1 MRPRRFTRTTTLAA
15 LTAATVAL
23 LLGAA
28 SWAAVAGA
36 ARAPDGSALRA
47 IMRDLGRDM
56 QVVTDG
62 ISREDWALVA
72 RTAPR
77 LAEHPQPPLAEK
89 MRVLGFL
96 GNDAG
101 AFRRHDARTKEA
113 ARALGQAAQRR
124 DGEAVIAS
132 FATLQRSCLAC
143 HQRFRK
149 PFVEH
154 FHPQP

>member
-1 MRPRRFTRTTTLAA
+1 MRPRRFTRTPMTII
-15 LTAATVAL
+15 TAVTVAA

-36 ARAPDGSALRA
+36 ARAPDASALRT
-47 IMRDLGRDM
+47 IMRELGRDM

-62 ISREDWALVA
+62 IAREDWALVA
-72 RTAPR
+72 KTAPR

-101 AFRRHDARTKEA
+101 AFRQHDARTKQA

-143 HQRFRK
+143 HQRFRQ

-154 FHPQP
+154 FHAQP